1 MRSMLD
7 WPLAMVT
14 IEQPPRV
21 QDLFRTFPDGRRAL
35 PSFSLAER
43 DRRYAAVRRRMQA
56 EGLDCL
62 IAAPGEPYEPQ
73 AASRYL
79 TQIGGLQ
86 GAAWAVLPLEGEAT
100 AILSSER
107 EHRMWSR
114 HLEWPSDLRW
124 GSQIDLLIARLKE
137 LKAKKVGVVGLKGVH
152 HRPDGIIPYTSWLKV
167 QAGLPDVE
175 WTSAS
180 ELLDRCR
187 VVKDD
192 EEIAVIQRITDADE
206 AAIRRMVEVARP
218 GVLEA
223 DLWLEISEVLTRA
236 TGDWPARL
244 SLGSDDLPSNTSNT
258 MALPVEIEDGSIVSQ
273 EIDARLQGYRGQ
285 CNHSILVGSRGADA
299 YRDSMQRAIEV
310 FEGLVGW
317 LRPGVTVRQFLSEY
331 EWAATRR
338 RGVAGSV
345 VMHTCGLGSDRPRV
359 GVGGQ
364 ANSVDW
370 VIEPGWTFTIKTHF
384 RQVDTRIA
392 TQVGEPV
399 TVTASGARRLGHRH
413 LAPMITG

>member
-1 MRSMLD
+1 
-7 WPLAMVT
+7 MVT
-14 IEQPPRV
+14 IDQPARAR
-21 QDLFRTFPDGRRAL
+21 DLFPSRADGRRVL

-43 DRRYAAVRRRMQA
+43 DRRYAAVRERMQA
-56 EGLDCL
+56 EGLECL
-62 IAAPGEPYEPQ
+62 IAAPGEPFEPQ
-73 AASRYL
+73 ASSRYL
-79 TQIGGLQ
+79 TQVGGLQ
-86 GAAWAVLPLEGEAT
+86 GAAWAVLPLQGEAT

-114 HLEWPSDLRW
+114 HLPWPADLRW
-124 GSQIDLLIARLKE
+124 GSQTQLLIDRVKE
-137 LKAKKVGVVGLKGVH
+137 LGPRKVGVVGLAGVH
-152 HRPDGIIPYTSWLKV
+152 HRPEGIIPYTSWVKI

-175 WTSAS
+175 WTNAS

-187 VVKDD
+187 VVKGP

-206 AAIRRMVEVARP
+206 AAIQRMVEFARP
-218 GVLEA
+218 GLDEA
-223 DLWLEISEVLTRA
+223 DLWLAISEVLTRA
-236 TGDWPARL
+236 TADWPARL
-244 SLGSDDLPSNTSNT
+244 SLGSAGRASNSSNTL
-258 MALPVEIEDGSIVSQ
+258 ALPETLEDGSIVSQ
-273 EIDARLQGYRGQ
+273 EIDARLQGYRAQ

-299 YRDSMQRAIEV
+299 YRDSMQRAVEV
-310 FEGLVGW
+310 FEHLVSW
-317 LRPGVTVRQFLSEY
+317 LRPGVTVGQFLSEY

-384 RQVDTRIA
+384 RQTDTRVA

-399 TVTASGARRLGHRH
+399 TVTHAGARRLGQRD
-413 LAPMITG
+413 LVPIVTG

>member
-1 MRSMLD
+1 MTVLQ
-7 WPLAMVT
+7 A
-14 IEQPPRV
+14 
-21 QDLFRTFPDGRRAL
+21 RTTDPFSTRADGRRVL

-43 DRRYAAVRRRMQA
+43 DRRYAGVRQRLQH
-56 EGLDCL
+56 EGLECL
-62 IAAPGEPYEPQ
+62 IAAPGEPFEPQ
-73 AASRYL
+73 ASSRYL

-86 GAAWAVLPLEGEAT
+86 GAAWAVLPLEGETT

-107 EHRMWSR
+107 EHRMWSK
-114 HLEWPSDLRW
+114 HLAWPRDLRW
-124 GSQIDLLIARLKE
+124 GSQTQLLIDKVKE
-137 LKAKKVGVVGLKGVH
+137 LKVKKVGVVGLKGVH
-152 HRPDGIIPYTSWLKV
+152 HRPEGIVPYTTWANI
-167 QAGLPDVE
+167 QAGLPDLE
-175 WTSAS
+175 WTNAS
-180 ELLDRCR
+180 DLLDRCR
-187 VVKDD
+187 VVKGE

-206 AAIRRMVEVARP
+206 AAIRRMVDVARP
-218 GVLEA
+218 GCEEA
-223 DLWLEISEVLTRA
+223 ELWMEMSDVLTRA

-244 SLGSDDLPSNTSNT
+244 SLGSGGRASNTSNT
-258 MALPVEIEDGSIVSQ
+258 MALPEKIEDGSIVSQ
-273 EIDARLQGYRGQ
+273 EIDARLQGYRAQ

-299 YRDSMQRAIEV
+299 YRDSMQRAVEV
-310 FEGLVGW
+310 FEHLVAW
-317 LRPGVTVRQFLSEY
+317 LRPGASVRQFLAEY

-384 RQVDTRIA
+384 RQADTRVA

-399 TVTASGARRLGHRH
+399 TITETGARRLGHRD
-413 LAPMITG
+413 LVPIVTG